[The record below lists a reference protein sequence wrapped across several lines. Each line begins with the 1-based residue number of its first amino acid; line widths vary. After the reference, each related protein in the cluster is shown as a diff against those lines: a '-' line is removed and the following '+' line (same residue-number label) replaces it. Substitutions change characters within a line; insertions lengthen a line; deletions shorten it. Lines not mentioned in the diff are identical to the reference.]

1 MQHNRQLTW
10 VMANR
15 TRRDRTRRAG
25 AAVLGLV
32 DGVLKVA
39 TGERTKLAAILA
51 EQVDQ
56 EFLRHCRLSDVRG
69 GAVFISVDEPGLVSA
84 MRMRWAASL
93 ESAFRTYRGAQ
104 AVHRVAFEF
113 GRRAATARAD
123 GMSAT
128 NE

>member
-15 TRRDRTRRAG
+15 TRRDRTRQAG

-32 DGVLKVA
+32 DGALTAA
-39 TGERTKLAAILA
+39 TEERGRLAATLA
-51 EQVDQ
+51 QHVDQ

-93 ESAFRTYRGAQ
+93 EAALRTYRSSQ
-104 AVHRVAFEF
+104 AAHRVTFEF
-113 GRRAATARAD
+113 GRSGAPLEDGAT
-123 GMSAT
+123 
-128 NE
+128 E